1 MIYKHYW
8 VLISIYARAR
18 DRMARDA
25 ARQRRTERVKEDNAA
40 VRGEDGGATGG
51 GQVDAAR
58 RGLQI
63 NRSEQIM
70 NDIFVAPA

>member
-1 MIYKHYW
+1 M
-8 VLISIYARAR
+8 
-18 DRMARDA
+18 DRVRDA
-25 ARQRRTERVKEDNAA
+25 NVCDTAGAAGREGSRSGGDRR
-40 VRGEDGGATGG
+40 GGGVSAGGG

>member
-1 MIYKHYW
+1 
-8 VLISIYARAR
+8 
-18 DRMARDA
+18 MARDA
-25 ARQRRTERVKEDNAA
+25 ARREQRGKEDNE
-40 VRGEDGGATGG
+40 RRPEGDGGGDLPGG